1 MIALERLHKTY
12 PARGGARHA
21 AVTALDDVSLHVQP
35 GEIFGVIGRSGAGKS
50 TLIRTVNLLER
61 PDQGVVRVG
70 GVDLT
75 ALSPRELQQQRQ
87 RIGMVFQHFNLLQSR
102 TVAGNVRYPMQLAGG
117 RTAAEMDRRVDE
129 LLTLVGLAHLKDRH
143 PSQLSGGQKQRV
155 GIARALANEPHVLLC
170 DEATSALDPETTE
183 QILSLLADVSA
194 RLKLTVLLITHEMHV
209 IHSLCDRVAVM
220 EQGRI
225 VEQGRVLDVF
235 LDPQHA
241 TTRSL
246 LAHAGFLLD
255 EGAATEPGRP
265 HLQITAVGA
274 AAQSPL
280 LDRLREQHGI
290 RLNLLEGRVT
300 HIKGEPVARLRADV
314 LGADVPLDRIPA
326 LVAELGGH
334 ARWLNEGITQ

>member
-1 MIALERLHKTY
+1 LIALERLHKTY

-255 EGAATEPGRP
+255 EGAATVPGRP
-265 HLQITAVGA
+265 ICRSRPWARRPSRRCSTACASSTASVSICWKA
-274 AAQSPL
+274 A
-280 LDRLREQHGI
+280 
-290 RLNLLEGRVT
+290 
-300 HIKGEPVARLRADV
+300 
-314 LGADVPLDRIPA
+314 
-326 LVAELGGH
+326 
-334 ARWLNEGITQ
+334 